1 MAPKRKRLERKR
13 ADVEGKAGGTGEK
26 NKRTDKESYFV
37 VAIQEERVELWG
49 QWGECPVH
57 LVQLDIKYEGIPGP
71 QLKVKQ
77 VEHGK
82 EQGIT
87 AEESAAGRY
96 S

>member
-1 MAPKRKRLERKR
+1 MAPKRKRLERKG
-13 ADVEGKAGGTGEK
+13 ADVEGKAGSPGEE
-26 NKRTDKESYFV
+26 NKWTDKEPHFV

-49 QWGECPVH
+49 QRGECPVH
-57 LVQLDIKYEGIPGP
+57 LVQLDAKYEGLPDP

-87 AEESAAGRY
+87 AKESATGRY